1 MNVSFNFKKNMVIFK
16 PTTKKELQNALMD
29 WTYDDEGSEKKYGLI
44 NTWDTSLL
52 DDSSLFLG
60 SNIT

>member
-1 MNVSFNFKKNMVIFK
+1 MVIFK